1 MRVPDGASII
11 APTMRSGRPRQTDP
25 RRAALLAAVLLA
37 LAPRSAAQ
45 GAETSVQDAARPPDV
60 VIVFADDLSWPEIEV
75 AETPALDALARDG
88 VTMSSCF
95 AMPVCSPGRY
105 SLLFGRWPRRSGMGS
120 NVNSYEPP
128 TPANP
133 APRVGLLTLPRL
145 LARVGYHSA
154 LVGKWHLGQAPGEG
168 REPMLDAPHAHGFDH
183 WLAGAPAN
191 LRAHEGTGYRRWIR
205 VDDGKRR
212 IDKTYATVAQRDAAL
227 EWWRATEGPRFL
239 LLSLSAPHQPLARPP
254 PELLPG
260 GYEIDRAPGE
270 NGMFLAMVA
279 SIDAVVGALRAECDP
294 ANTLFLFLADNG
306 TAPIVFG
313 AARDEAKGTTND
325 TGIRVPCLVAGPG
338 VVRGATCDQPV
349 SLVDV
354 LATLA
359 EVCGAPLGAPGTDP
373 GEVGAEDS
381 RSFAG
386 ALRDP
391 TGWRPARPWILAEK
405 YDDEVDDLCV
415 RDAAF
420 KLRRLDG
427 QEWLIDLAHD
437 PDEAFPIPTDGELDE
452 RQRAALER
460 LRAVVA
466 HELPPRASR

>member
-1 MRVPDGASII
+1 MI
-11 APTMRSGRPRQTDP
+11 
-25 RRAALLAAVLLA
+25 VL
-37 LAPRSAAQ
+37 
-45 GAETSVQDAARPPDV
+45 
-60 VIVFADDLSWPEIEV
+60 ADDLSWPEIEV
-75 AETPALDALARDG
+75 AETPALDALAREG

-105 SLLFGRWPRRSGMGS
+105 SLLFGRWPRRTGMGS

-128 TPANP
+128 AADNP

-145 LARVGYHSA
+145 LARQGYRSA

-168 REPMLDAPHAHGFDH
+168 REPMLEAPRAHGFDH

-205 VDDGKRR
+205 VDDGERR
-212 IDKTYATVAQRDAAL
+212 LEKTYATVAQRDAAL
-227 EWWRATEGPRFL
+227 DWWRATEGPRLL
-239 LLSLSAPHQPLARPP
+239 LLSLSAPHQPFAAPP
-254 PELLPG
+254 PELLPEG
-260 GYEIDRAPGE
+260 FEIDRRPGD
-270 NGMFLAMVA
+270 NGMFLAMVT
-279 SIDAVVGALRAECDP
+279 SIDTVVGALRAECDP
-294 ANTLFLFLADNG
+294 ENTLFLFVADNG
-306 TAPIVFG
+306 TAPLVFG

-338 VVRGATCDQPV
+338 VARGAVCDQPV

-354 LATLA
+354 MATLA
-359 EVCGAPLGAPGTDP
+359 EVCGVRIEA
-373 GEVGAEDS
+373 GEAGGEDS

-391 TGWRPARPWILAEK
+391 NGWRPQRPWILAEK

-427 QEWLIDLAHD
+427 AEWLIDLEHD
-437 PDEAFPIPTDGELDE
+437 PAEAFPIPLGGATGGAAADELDE
-452 RQRAALER
+452 RQRAAHAR
-460 LRAVVA
+460 LRAVIA
-466 HELPPRASR
+466 DELPPRESL